1 MKLFVMRCDPPGGG
15 NVDCASLDDIPN
27 HFEQPRLTPVL
38 MIIKRSLSADERC
51 FNRQVEIQHSTYM

>member
-1 MKLFVMRCDPPGGG
+1 MKLFVMQPAPGSGSVI
-15 NVDCASLDDIPN
+15 VDCASLDEDIPN

-51 FNRQVEIQHSTYM
+51 FNIQHSASL